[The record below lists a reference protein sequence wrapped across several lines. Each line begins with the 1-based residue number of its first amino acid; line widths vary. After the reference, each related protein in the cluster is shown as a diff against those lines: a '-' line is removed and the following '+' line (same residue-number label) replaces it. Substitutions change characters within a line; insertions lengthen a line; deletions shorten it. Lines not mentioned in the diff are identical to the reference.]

1 MQQKTENTRRRARR
15 ISRGAGATLALGLL
29 ASVVGAGSSFAATA
43 SPKLSAHR
51 STDQSVNL
59 SGVTLNVGTFL
70 YDGWEGELDA
80 AGLQNTP
87 YTVNWVGLNSGFLQI
102 SAAEAGS
109 IQLGSASF
117 IPPIFAASNPTTAA
131 SISLVAQ
138 SVGNTA
144 LQDVIVPGNSGD
156 KSVHSLVGQ
165 TVGYVSNV
173 TDEYFLAKALQNAD
187 IPWSSIK
194 AVAFQTPANGLAALE
209 SGAVQALATYGTTI
223 TTAQESIGAKV
234 LINGGPILSAVTG
247 SNGLL
252 GDAVA
257 QTSALSNKAE
267 SAAIADLLARI
278 NAAEGWARAHPDQW
292 STIVSAATDG
302 TTTVPQEVQLFT
314 AGEKQINTQIEPVTR
329 VAVAG
334 EQRAANTLAADD
346 LIPNAVDTGTLWTT
360 KLNSLLATDI
370 PKYLKGHPTWV
381 PKSKKS

>member
-1 MQQKTENTRRRARR
+1 MGT
-15 ISRGAGATLALGLL
+15 SSSFGATT
-29 ASVVGAGSSFAATA
+29 SR
-43 SPKLSAHR
+43 LSAHHAA
-51 STDQSVNL
+51 SQSINL

-70 YDGWEGELDA
+70 YDGWQAELDA

-87 YTVNWVGLNSGFLQI
+87 YTINWVGLNSGFLQI

-131 SISLVAQ
+131 TISLVAQ
-138 SVGNTA
+138 SVGNTE
-144 LQDVIVPGNSGD
+144 LQDVIVPGNSTD
-156 KSVHSLVGQ
+156 KNVHSLVGQ

-173 TDEYFLAKALQNAD
+173 TDEYFLAKALQNAN

-194 AVAFQTPANGLAALE
+194 PVAFQTPANGLAALE

-257 QTSALSNKAE
+257 QASALNNKAE
-267 SAAIADLLARI
+267 SAAIADLLARLD
-278 NAAEGWARAHPDQW
+278 AAEGWARAHPQQW
-292 STIVSAATDG
+292 STIVSEATDG
-302 TTTVPQEVQLFT
+302 TTTVPEEVQLFT
-314 AGEKQINTQIEPVTR
+314 SGEKQVNSQIEPVTR
-329 VAVAG
+329 VAVTG
-334 EQRAANTLAADD
+334 EQRAANTLAGDG
-346 LIPNAVDTGTLWTT
+346 LIPNAVDTGTLWSK
-360 KLNSLLATDI
+360 KLNSLLAADI
-370 PKYLKGHPTWV
+370 PKYFKGHPTWL
-381 PKSKKS
+381 PKTKTS